1 MTAKMSVSGGN
12 QKLHRKI
19 EIPADPKKECEIW
32 HTIGAYLI
40 AGSAPLE
47 AE

>member
-1 MTAKMSVSGGN
+1 MSVSGGN
-12 QKLHRKI
+12 QKLHRAI
-19 EIPADPKKECEIW
+19 EILSTAQKECEIW
-32 HTIGAYLI
+32 HTIGAYLVF